1 MTTSSQPPQGGQ
13 PPYAGPYGQP
23 PQYGQYPQYAPQG
36 HGAPQQP
43 WAQVPPQY
51 VPVPPP
57 APQPRNGLGTA
68 GFVLGLLAL
77 LFAWIPFVGV
87 IGWPLS
93 ILGLLLSGFGLQRVT
108 SGKADNKGLSVAGIA
123 LSAIALLVCIL
134 WATAFASAVGGTS
147 ASSGT
152 VSGAA
157 APAAPTAA
165 ASAPA
170 ASQTVGFGQTY
181 TYEDGLAVT
190 IAAPADFTPSSSAY
204 PQDVDRAVLLTVTVQ
219 NGTDKPF
226 ELNTFGNGPDVT
238 FAGAHADE
246 ITDPQKLEVAES
258 TTVLPGKGYTYKKA
272 FAVGSGTGELQAE
285 WKREIFSDPVIFTG
299 RA

>member
-13 PPYAGPYGQP
+13 PQYPGPYGP
-23 PQYGQYPQYAPQG
+23 PQQYGQYPQYGQY
-36 HGAPQQP
+36 GAPQQP
-43 WAQVPPQY
+43 WAQVPQQY
-51 VPVPPP
+51 APVPPS

-93 ILGLLLSGFGLQRVT
+93 ILGLILSGFGLQRVT

-134 WATAFASAVGGTS
+134 WATAFASAVSETS
-147 ASSGT
+147 TSSGT

-157 APAAPTAA
+157 PTAA
-165 ASAPA
+165 AGAPA
-170 ASQTVGFGQTY
+170 AAQTVSFGQTY
-181 TYEDGLAVT
+181 TYKDGLAVT
-190 IAAPADFTPSSSAY
+190 IAAPADFTPSRFAA
-204 PQDVDRAVLLTVTVQ
+204 PQNVDRAVLLTVTVQ
-219 NGTDKPF
+219 NGTTQNYDV
-226 ELNTFGNGPDVT
+226 NTFGNGPNVT
-238 FAGAHADE
+238 FDGAKAEE
-246 ITDPQKLEVAES
+246 ITDLDQLQLAES
-258 TTVLPGKGYTYKKA
+258 ATVLPGKSYTYEKA

-285 WKREIFSDPVIFTG
+285 WTREVFSDPVIFMG

>member
-13 PPYAGPYGQP
+13 PPYPGPHGQP
-23 PQYGQYPQYAPQG
+23 QQYGQYPQYDQY
-36 HGAPQQP
+36 PQQP

-51 VPVPPP
+51 APVPPP

-77 LFAWIPFVGV
+77 LVAWIPFVGV

-108 SGKADNKGLSVAGIA
+108 SGKADNKGLSIAGIA

-134 WATAFASAVGGTS
+134 WATAFASAVSGTS
-147 ASSGT
+147 ATSGT

-170 ASQTVGFGQTY
+170 ASQTVAFGQTY
-181 TYEDGLAVT
+181 TYKDGLAVT
-190 IAAPADFTPSSSAY
+190 IAAPAKFTPSRFAA
-204 PQDVDRAVLLTVTVQ
+204 PQNIDRAVLLTVTVQ
-219 NGTDKPF
+219 NGTTQNFDV
-226 ELNTFGNGPDVT
+226 NTFGNGPDAT

-246 ITDPQKLEVAES
+246 ITDLQQLEAAES
-258 TTVLPGKGYTYKKA
+258 TTLLPGKSYTYKKA
-272 FAVGSGTGELQAE
+272 FAVGSGAGELQAE
-285 WKREIFSDPVIFTG
+285 WKRDLFSDPVIFTG
-299 RA
+299 QA